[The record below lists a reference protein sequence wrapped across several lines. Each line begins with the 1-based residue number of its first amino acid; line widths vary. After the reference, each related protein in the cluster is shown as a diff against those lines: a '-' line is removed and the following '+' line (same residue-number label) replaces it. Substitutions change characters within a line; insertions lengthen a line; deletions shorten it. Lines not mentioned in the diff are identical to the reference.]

1 MNQSEKRLYLI
12 NELLNESSYKGQIK
26 IPKDT
31 EGQRTLLRSLFNIRD
46 PKPISKAFLKI
57 QDEYLK
63 ERNRERGI
71 VPLSSIEEISND
83 IFLWQGDITL
93 LDADAIVNAANSA
106 LLGCFRPM
114 HSCIDNCIHTYS
126 GIELRLACN
135 EIMQKQGHEEETGK
149 AKITPAFNLP
159 SKFVIHTVGPIVYEE
174 LTPEHEDLLVSSYE
188 NCLKLA
194 DENDCKSIAFPC
206 ISTGVFMFPNERAAE
221 LAVQTVFNYKKQ
233 TNSKIKVIFNVFKDL
248 DLEIYESILSE
259 VNYD

>member
-46 PKPISKAFLKI
+46 PKPISKEFLKI

-71 VPLSSIEEISND
+71 ISISSLDEISKD
-83 IFLWQGDITL
+83 IYLWQGDITL

-126 GIELRLACN
+126 GIQLRLACD

-159 SKFVIHTVGPIVYEE
+159 SKHVIHTVGPIVYEE
-174 LTPEHEDLLVSSYE
+174 LTEKHEHLLASCYE

-194 DENDCKSIAFPC
+194 DENGCKSIAFPC
-206 ISTGVFMFPNERAAE
+206 ISTGVFMFPNERAAQ
-221 LAVQTVFNYKKQ
+221 LAVQTVFEYKNQ
-233 TNSKIKVIFNVFKDL
+233 TSSKIKVIFNVFKAS
-248 DLEIYESILSE
+248 DLEIYESILKE
-259 VNYD
+259 TNYD